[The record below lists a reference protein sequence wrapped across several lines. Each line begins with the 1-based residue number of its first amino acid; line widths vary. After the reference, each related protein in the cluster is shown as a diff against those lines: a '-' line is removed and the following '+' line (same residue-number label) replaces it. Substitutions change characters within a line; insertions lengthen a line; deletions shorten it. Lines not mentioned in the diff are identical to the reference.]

1 MRAPTD
7 VSTGFESK
15 NPSAHRA
22 HPVKSHHTKC
32 RHMSKLKMKRNGEI
46 KLGSANYDTMRE
58 QKKMTIRIK
67 TIRRSNKQKRK

>member
-22 HPVKSHHTKC
+22 HPVKSNHIKC
-32 RHMSKLKMKRNGEI
+32 RRIDELKIERNEE
-46 KLGSANYDTMRE
+46 AEY
-58 QKKMTIRIK
+58 
-67 TIRRSNKQKRK
+67 